1 MTTET
6 ENEFYDSEDDLDED
20 EATQYIIEQSLI
32 QYRKLKGLNPS
43 DLKHSEDPDE
53 IFKAIKDGDEDA
65 LNRLSVHPEILTR
78 VDERGWIPL
87 HEAAVQGKKR
97 VLEII
102 FSASPL
108 GADQC
113 RTLRGES
120 PLFLAVV
127 HGLRENV
134 TFLLQNGSNPDLQND
149 EQDSPLE
156 AAILNDQYDMVTLL
170 LRYNARVD
178 QTGPLNRTALHE
190 SAFLGL
196 ENFVHLLLESGA
208 NPNAGDIKEKTPLA
222 LAAQNGHLNVVE
234 ILLKKGAHVW
244 SGSEESGTVLFDA
257 AASGN
262 PDIISLLLD
271 HGADPNLPLYSGHL
285 PIHRVAYHGH
295 ILALE
300 RLIPPT
306 NMAAVK
312 ESGMS
317 PLHSAAAGGH
327 AHCLELL
334 LKAGYDPN
342 FMLHPRV
349 RRGYDDER
357 RSALFFAVSNNDM
370 QCTRLLL
377 EAGAMVNQDP
387 ISCLQTALRQGNYEL
402 INTLLKFGAN
412 VNYYSRIN
420 TTHFPS
426 ALQHA
431 LKDEVML
438 RMILNHG
445 YDVRRCFDCPYGD
458 SCHDY
463 GPWTTSVIKDM
474 LFCEV
479 ITVSWLQ
486 HISGQV
492 VRIMLDYT
500 DHVSLCTKLTDSLTE
515 QKQWSEISN
524 IQRNVRCLKHLCRLR
539 IREHLSRLRMRAPM
553 FINFLPLPP
562 RLKDYLRYKEYD
574 VYSRGSIFNQQ

>member
-1 MTTET
+1 MDTET
-6 ENEFYDSEDDLDED
+6 EDDFYQSEDDLDED

-32 QYRKLKGLNPS
+32 EYRKLKGLNPS
-43 DLKHSEDPDE
+43 DLKVSEDPDE
-53 IFKAIKDGDEDA
+53 IFKAIKEGDQDA
-65 LNRLSVHPEILTR
+65 LNRLVAQPESLSR

-87 HEAAVQGKKR
+87 HEAAVQENKKI
-97 VLEII
+97 LEII
-102 FSASPL
+102 FSVSPP
-108 GADQC
+108 GVAQC
-113 RTLRGES
+113 RTLQGET

-127 HGLRENV
+127 HGLRENA
-134 TFLLQNGSNPDLQND
+134 TFLLQNGSSPDLQND
-149 EQDSPLE
+149 EQDSPLV
-156 AAILNDQYDMVTLL
+156 AAILNDQYDLATLL
-170 LRYNARVD
+170 LRYNAKVD

-190 SAFLGL
+190 AAFLGL
-196 ENFVHLLLESGA
+196 ENFVYLLLESGA
-208 NPNAGDIKEKTPLA
+208 NPNACDIKKKTPLA

-234 ILLKKGAHVW
+234 FLLLKGAHVW
-244 SGSEESGTVLFDA
+244 CESESGTIFFDA

-262 PDIISLLLD
+262 PDIIALLLD
-271 HGADPNLPLYSGHL
+271 HGADPNQPLYSGHL

-300 RLIPPT
+300 HLIPVT
-306 NMAAVK
+306 KLEAVK

-327 AHCLELL
+327 VRCVELL

-349 RRGYDDER
+349 RRSYDDER
-357 RSALFFAVSNNDM
+357 RSALYFAVSNNDL
-370 QCTRLLL
+370 QCARLLL

-387 ISCLQTALRQGNYEL
+387 VTCLQLALRQGNYEL

-420 TTHFPS
+420 ATHFPS
-426 ALQHA
+426 ALQYA

-445 YDVRRCFDCPYGD
+445 YDVKRCFDCPYGTN
-458 SCHDY
+458 SHDY
-463 GPWTTSVIKDM
+463 APWMTSAIKDM
-474 LFCEV
+474 VFCEV
-479 ITVSWLQ
+479 VTVAWLT
-486 HISGQV
+486 HLSAQV

-500 DHVSLCTKLTDSLTE
+500 DHVSFCTKLHDALKE
-515 QKQWSEISN
+515 QKQWPEICH
-524 IQRNVRCLKHLCRLR
+524 IQRNARSLKHLCRLR
-539 IREHLSRLRMRAPM
+539 IREHLRYLRLRAPV

-562 RLKDYLRYKEYD
+562 RLKDYLRYKEFD
-574 VYSRGSIFNQQ
+574 VYSRGSMVNP